1 MEAVTDFLLLGSK
14 ITVDDYWSHGIRR
27 RLLLGRKA
35 MRNLD
40 IMLKSRDITLPT
52 NVCIVKAMVFPVVTD
67 DCENWNV
74 KKAEHQR
81 IDAFELCCWR
91 RLLRVSWTVR
101 RSNPSILKDIDL
113 EYSRKGLIP
122 KLKLLYFG
130 HLMWTADSLEKSLML
145 ERLRGE
151 GEEGVRG
158 WDGWMASPR
167 QRTWTWANSK
177 RWWGTGRPG
186 VAAVHGVAKSWMTLW
201 LKRTLI
207 FKGFLGAQTKESAY
221 DLGDLGL
228 IPEMGRSLGEGNGYP
243 LQYSCLDN
251 SRNREAWQAAI
262 HGVPKSWTRLS
273 DKCRHTE
280 THPSLNVPVPSYEDK
295 VLSAYNF
302 KTNTSIFKI
311 QLVLVIKG
319 MFFII

>member
-81 IDAFELCCWR
+81 IDAFELCCCW

-145 ERLRGE
+145 ERLRAE

-167 QRTWTWANSK
+167 QRTWTWETPRDGEGQGGLALLQSMGLQ
-177 RWWGTGRPG
+177 RVG
-186 VAAVHGVAKSWMTLW
+186 W
-201 LKRTLI
+201 LSDWREHSSLR
-207 FKGFLGAQTKESAY
+207 AS
-221 DLGDLGL
+221 LGL
-228 IPEMGRSLGEGNGYP
+228 RLKNQPMIWETWVWSLRWEDPLEKEMATHSSILAWIILGTEKP
-243 LQYSCLDN
+243 DRLQSMGCQKVGHDWVIN
-251 SRNREAWQAAI
+251 ADTQRHI
-262 HGVPKSWTRLS
+262 HL
-273 DKCRHTE
+273 
-280 THPSLNVPVPSYEDK
+280 
-295 VLSAYNF
+295 
-302 KTNTSIFKI
+302 
-311 QLVLVIKG
+311 
-319 MFFII
+319 